1 MAVTEAPDAVRPA
14 ANETAE
20 ASVRREVLT
29 LVVLVVIVDAIFIG
43 VYFLAKL
50 LTMPTPYKVGYTLLW
65 TFLTLAV
72 VVRGLNRIRRARIV
86 R

>member
-1 MAVTEAPDAVRPA
+1 MAVTKAPDTARPA
-14 ANETAE
+14 GNDTAE

-29 LVVLVVIVDAIFIG
+29 LVVLVVIVDAIFIA

-50 LTMPTPYKVGYTLLW
+50 LTMPAQYKVGYTLLW
-65 TFLTLAV
+65 TLLTLAV

>member
-1 MAVTEAPDAVRPA
+1 MAVTKAPDTARPA
-14 ANETAE
+14 GNDSAE

-29 LVVLVVIVDAIFIG
+29 LVVLVVIVDAIFIA

-50 LTMPTPYKVGYTLLW
+50 LTMPAQYKVGYTLLW
-65 TFLTLAV
+65 TLLTLAV